1 MTTASDESTMTI
13 EEVAQR
19 YPTLVAAVEEF
30 GVRSSQLLAGMLAT
44 QDHISINE
52 FRNHLAG
59 YLDSYSGDP
68 GCYEARPTE
77 LKGEHFVWRRINTQ
91 GTGNG
96 GHFVP
101 TRPLT
106 RLGRELN
113 ALSRALIDRL
123 YPEFDAHT
131 LLGAG
136 GLFFEWPSAVW
147 LECEHTTP
155 ANVLQMAGYIAVSC
169 QGQGLSRRD
178 IEALQEMGFVTP
190 SLDCCSCPRI
200 ETAIMTAA
208 KAVIVRRAKNARKEA
223 NSVFP

>member
-1 MTTASDESTMTI
+1 MTTAMESMITTKDI
-13 EEVAQR
+13 AQR
-19 YPTLVAAVEEF
+19 YPTLMSAVDEF
-30 GVRSSQLLAGMLAT
+30 GARGSELLANMQEATDHYQVNLCRNALA
-44 QDHISINE
+44 QI
-52 FRNHLAG
+52 
-59 YLDSYSGDP
+59 LDPYSGDP
-68 GCYEARPTE
+68 GCYEARPRE
-77 LKGEHFVWRRINTQ
+77 LTGEHFVWRRIATE

-96 GHFVP
+96 GYFVP
-101 TRPLT
+101 TRPLS

-113 ALSRALIDRL
+113 ALSRALIDQL
-123 YPEFDAHT
+123 YPSFDAYT
-131 LLGAG
+131 LLQAG
-136 GLFFEWPSAVW
+136 GLFFEASPAEW

-155 ANVLQMAGYIAVSC
+155 ENVLQMAGYIAVSC

-223 NSVFP
+223 NNG